1 MRKSREILDY
11 RWQEMTVIASD
22 THEDVMDVDAYSAD
36 AGQASA
42 EMQASNN
49 TENAQRE

>member
-11 RWQEMTVIASD
+11 RWHEMTVIASD
-22 THEDVMDVDAYSAD
+22 TYEDVMDADAYSAD

-42 EMQASNN
+42 EMPASDN
-49 TENAQRE
+49 TENAKRE